1 MPSAAAFATRNSA
14 RCLAANQLKSL
25 GCDLLDGG
33 RRKVVLD
40 GECRRGNHRDR
51 F

>member
-1 MPSAAAFATRNSA
+1 MPSAAAFATRNWA
-14 RCLAANQLKSL
+14 RCLAENLLESL
-25 GCDLLDGG
+25 GAICRMEVAG
-33 RRKVVLD
+33 KVVLE

>member
-1 MPSAAAFATRNSA
+1 MPSAAAFATRNWA
-14 RCLAANQLKSL
+14 KCLAQNLLKSL
-25 GCDLLDGG
+25 GATCWIEVAG
-33 RRKVVLD
+33 KVVLD